1 MFILLIVKDN
11 TPPSQNQDKFN
22 RQCKKPQGHRSPN
35 SKNTQKEHKSKK
47 LSE

>member
-11 TPPSQNQDKFN
+11 THHHKIKINLIDN
-22 RQCKKPQGHRSPN
+22 AKKPQGHRSPN